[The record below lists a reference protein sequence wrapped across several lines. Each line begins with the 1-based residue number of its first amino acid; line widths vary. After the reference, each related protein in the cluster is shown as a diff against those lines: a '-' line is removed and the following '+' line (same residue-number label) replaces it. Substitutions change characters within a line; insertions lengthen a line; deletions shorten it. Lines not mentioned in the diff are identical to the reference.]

1 MILRIWQQLLPDI
14 STTQTKRKDRKQF
27 DCGKDSGKTAWKA
40 DMLTI
45 STLSPYCKIIQ
56 KRELYLLS
64 YLAESKHILGFTLIK
79 YKSHDNHF
87 REVK

>member
-14 STTQTKRKDRKQF
+14 LTTQTKRKDRKQF

-56 KRELYLLS
+56 K
-64 YLAESKHILGFTLIK
+64 ESFTYSLI
-79 YKSHDNHF
+79 
-87 REVK
+87 